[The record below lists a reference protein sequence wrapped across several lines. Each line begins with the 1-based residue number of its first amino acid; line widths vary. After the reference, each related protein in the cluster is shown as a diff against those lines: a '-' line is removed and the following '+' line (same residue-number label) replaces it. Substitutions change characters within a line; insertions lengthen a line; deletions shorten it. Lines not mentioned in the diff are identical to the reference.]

1 MHIQNYPTNFSVIDL
16 SSSRADKAATAQ
28 RSADVRR
35 KLMKR
40 DVDIDPFE
48 SLMVS
53 QEQEGGSRQRRSQNQ
68 QLNHANAAER
78 PQPAA
83 REQADQPL
91 SFWA

>member
-1 MHIQNYPTNFSVIDL
+1 MHIHNYPTNFNAVDL
-16 SSSRADKAATAQ
+16 SSSRAEKAASAQ

-35 KLMKR
+35 KLMKGGLE
-40 DVDIDPFE
+40 IEPFE

-53 QEQEGGSRQRRSQNQ
+53 QDQESGSRQRQGQNQ
-68 QLNHANAAER
+68 QQNHANTEER

-83 REQADQPL
+83 QEQADQPL